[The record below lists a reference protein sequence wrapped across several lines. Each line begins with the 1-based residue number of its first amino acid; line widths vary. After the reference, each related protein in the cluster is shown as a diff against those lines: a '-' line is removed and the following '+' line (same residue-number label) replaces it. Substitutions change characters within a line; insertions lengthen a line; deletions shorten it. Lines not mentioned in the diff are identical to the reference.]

1 MDDLLF
7 LCHRIPYPPDKGD
20 KIRAWPI
27 LRHLAASHRVHLGCF
42 MDDPAD
48 AVHLPTLRT
57 ICADVLCVPLHP
69 RRQKLRALAHL
80 RPGRAMTLAYFRDA
94 RLEHWVDDLFVRRRV
109 ARVFAFSSG
118 IAPYAL
124 RHPAPVRILDMVDI
138 DSEKWLDYAAQ
149 RRWPARLLWAREG
162 RTLLAFERHAAAAF
176 DRTLFVSEDE
186 SLRFAALAPECL
198 DRIGWIENGVD
209 LERFS
214 PMFRCASPFGVDA
227 SAIVF
232 TGTMDYWPNAS
243 AVIWFAQEV
252 MPALRE
258 MRPAAEFHVV
268 GANPGR
274 EVRQLAGRPGVHVS
288 GRVVDTRPYIAHAS
302 AVVAPLKLARG
313 IQNKVL
319 EAMAMG
325 KPVVASPQ
333 AFEGIR
339 AIPGRDLLVAESADE
354 TAAAVNALLD
364 GKHPGLGR
372 NARAVVEAS
381 YGWPAKLA
389 QLDSLLQVNETPRAP
404 LVEAQRTGLPA

>member
-1 MDDLLF
+1 
-7 LCHRIPYPPDKGD
+7 
-20 KIRAWPI
+20 
-27 LRHLAASHRVHLGCF
+27 
-42 MDDPAD
+42 
-48 AVHLPTLRT
+48 
-57 ICADVLCVPLHP
+57 
-69 RRQKLRALAHL
+69 
-80 RPGRAMTLAYFRDA
+80 
-94 RLEHWVDDLFVRRRV
+94 
-109 ARVFAFSSG
+109 
-118 IAPYAL
+118 
-124 RHPAPVRILDMVDI
+124 
-138 DSEKWLDYAAQ
+138 
-149 RRWPARLLWAREG
+149 
-162 RTLLAFERHAAAAF
+162 
-176 DRTLFVSEDE
+176 
-186 SLRFAALAPECL
+186 
-198 DRIGWIENGVD
+198 
-209 LERFS
+209 
-214 PMFRCASPFGVDA
+214 
-227 SAIVF
+227 
-232 TGTMDYWPNAS
+232 
-243 AVIWFAQEV
+243 
-252 MPALRE
+252 LRE

-288 GRVVDTRPYIAHAS
+288 GRVVDTRPYIAHAA